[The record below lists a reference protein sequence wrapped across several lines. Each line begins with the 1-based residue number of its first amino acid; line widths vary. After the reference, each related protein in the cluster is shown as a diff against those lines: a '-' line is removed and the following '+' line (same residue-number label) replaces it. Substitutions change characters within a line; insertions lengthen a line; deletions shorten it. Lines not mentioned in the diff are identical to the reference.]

1 MSVGG
6 GSHAPLVA
14 RLVCTHPHPPPSP
27 CSVTVAEVYSALRSV
42 TVNDEVC
49 RQVDAAGGIDTIT
62 SALSQHTSERIVVTS
77 AALGLSGPSTQG
89 LITGAEAAAVFGGL
103 GLITEEEGSV
113 GEGADPTLVGEGSIA
128 DGGSVTGDPLEVVSA
143 AGSAG
148 SAAGAAGVVAAALSA
163 AASAAASGTET
174 SVQRRIRMLRCGLA
188 VLRTLANSDPN
199 KVKMGEG
206 RTLPLLLQVLETA
219 ADVPPLLDQAIAA
232 LANLCLRLPANAV
245 RVYDAGALPLIAR
258 AMRRHPGYMPLQ
270 RSCCL
275 ALRNVIARAPERI
288 QASFDEGFEGLLQ
301 GAYVRHVPCRDVAYA
316 SLRDMGCAYAETSI
330 GRAQADRAARAI
342 ASNNIRVE

>member
-1 MSVGG
+1 M
-6 GSHAPLVA
+6 
-14 RLVCTHPHPPPSP
+14 
-27 CSVTVAEVYSALRSV
+27 YSALRSV

-62 SALSQHTSERIVVTS
+62 SALAQHTSERIVVTS
-77 AALGLSGPSTQG
+77 AALGLTGASTQG

-103 GLITEEEGSV
+103 GAISEEGSV
-113 GEGADPTLVGEGSIA
+113 GEAADPTVVGEGSIA
-128 DGGSVTGDPLEVVSA
+128 DGGSITGGGSLAGDPLEVVSA

-275 ALRNVIARAPERI
+275 ALRNIIARAPERI

-301 GAYVRHVPCRDVAYA
+301 GAYVRHVTCRDVAYA